1 LNLKTD
7 SEASDNDFVRM
18 LEIKD
23 ELLLM
28 EEDRMDKLL
37 NEILVRE
44 LQNQIDQIYREKIEQ
59 EKIEQ
64 EK

>member
-1 LNLKTD
+1 
-7 SEASDNDFVRM
+7 M

-59 EKIEQ
+59 EK
-64 EK
+64 